1 MFGIS
6 RIPLVI
12 ANSRSEN
19 VIKFKPTEEEKKIIK
34 EKKETEPKK
43 EPEKKKPIKRF
54 EKDTPEAIEWGKQM
68 AEKRKIKKELKEKQ
82 EYEEEKK
89 LVMKK
94 IAEQ

>member
-6 RIPLVI
+6 RMPLVI
-12 ANSRSEN
+12 ANARAEN
-19 VIKFKPTEEEKKIIK
+19 VIKFKPTEEEIKLIK

-82 EYEEEKK
+82 EDEDEKK

>member
-1 MFGIS
+1 MFTFS
-6 RIPLVI
+6 NTNYEFSNKRHD
-12 ANSRSEN
+12 N

-34 EKKETEPKK
+34 EKRDAEPKP
-43 EPEKKKPIKRF
+43 EPEKKKPVKRF
-54 EKDTPEAIEWGKQM
+54 EKDTPEAIEWGKMM

-82 EYEEEKK
+82 EDEEEKK

>member
-82 EYEEEKK
+82 EDEEEKK

>member
-6 RIPLVI
+6 RMPLVI

-34 EKKETEPKK
+34 EKKEIEHKK

-82 EYEEEKK
+82 EDEEEKK

>member
-1 MFGIS
+1 MFGIN
-6 RIPLVI
+6 RMPLVI

-19 VIKFKPTEEEKKIIK
+19 VIKFKPTEEEKKK
-34 EKKETEPKK
+34 EAEKKALEPKP

-68 AEKRKIKKELKEKQ
+68 AEKRKLKKELKEKQ
-82 EYEEEKK
+82 EEEEEKK